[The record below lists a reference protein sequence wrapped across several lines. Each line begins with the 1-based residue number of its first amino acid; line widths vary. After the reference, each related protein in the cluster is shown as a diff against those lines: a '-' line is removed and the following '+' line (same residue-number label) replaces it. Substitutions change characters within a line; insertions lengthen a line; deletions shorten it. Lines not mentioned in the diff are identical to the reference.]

1 MIFFFG
7 VFSSILKNG
16 GGRQKK
22 NRRARSAHHA
32 NSRRARILL
41 VLYHGE
47 PAPNQRMA
55 PKGDAQN
62 RCAFS
67 KHSRGNAPR
76 YRRPVSSWCVGALHM
91 ELVANNTSA
100 TIAADRGTFWRPTQ
114 RCYQRPTIFEMSIGG
129 VSGHAVGA
137 LRWLIQLRRNS
148 RPQVYANRQEG
159 ARAHATPAVFSHA
172 AERPN
177 FTAIFRLA
185 AGHTQHPAPKCM
197 R

>member
-1 MIFFFG
+1 MIFIFFQ
-7 VFSSILKNG
+7 KG

-22 NRRARSAHHA
+22 TGARAARIMQILEELAYYSFCTTANQPPTNAWHRKVMRRTDVHFQNIRAAMRRA
-32 NSRRARILL
+32 I
-41 VLYHGE
+41 G
-47 PAPNQRMA
+47 
-55 PKGDAQN
+55 AQYLPG
-62 RCAFS
+62 A
-67 KHSRGNAPR
+67 
-76 YRRPVSSWCVGALHM
+76 WCALHM

-137 LRWLIQLRRNS
+137 LRWLIQLRSNS

>member
-1 MIFFFG
+1 
-7 VFSSILKNG
+7 
-16 GGRQKK
+16 
-22 NRRARSAHHA
+22 
-32 NSRRARILL
+32 
-41 VLYHGE
+41 
-47 PAPNQRMA
+47 MA
-55 PKGDAQN
+55 PKGDTRTDVHFQNIRAAMRRAIGAQYLPG
-62 RCAFS
+62 A
-67 KHSRGNAPR
+67 
-76 YRRPVSSWCVGALHM
+76 WCALHM

-137 LRWLIQLRRNS
+137 LRWLIQLRSNS